1 MQKAVNF
8 FVGMVAGSLL
18 GSALALLL
26 APASGNQM
34 RSDIQNYTT
43 QVRNEVE
50 LAAQDRR
57 KELESQLAKLR
68 GEIVSE

>member
-1 MQKAVNF
+1 
-8 FVGMVAGSLL
+8 
-18 GSALALLL
+18 
-26 APASGNQM
+26 
-34 RSDIQNYTT
+34 
-43 QVRNEVE
+43 VRNEVE